1 MPHRHAAPGAQ
12 RFAGHVWWF
21 AMGSFYTMR
30 DEEKACHPRM
40 RSCGFSWLNIAGI
53 EHIALPRRHTKRIM
67 HVKTAY
73 IAVCKNR
80 QGKTVLRLA
89 PATAL
94 TS

>member
-40 RSCGFSWLNIAGI
+40 LSCGFSWRNIADI
-53 EHIALPRRHTKRIM
+53 EHIA
-67 HVKTAY
+67 
-73 IAVCKNR
+73 
-80 QGKTVLRLA
+80 
-89 PATAL
+89 
-94 TS
+94 

>member
-40 RSCGFSWLNIAGI
+40 LSCGFPWRNIADI
-53 EHIALPRRHTKRIM
+53 EHIA
-67 HVKTAY
+67 
-73 IAVCKNR
+73 
-80 QGKTVLRLA
+80 
-89 PATAL
+89 
-94 TS
+94 